1 MKGGDALGHCSADYS
16 RAGGGRPARC
26 DHTSGNRGVDAVA
39 RPTRFVLRPL
49 SRREPGSFAN
59 AIVVLY
65 SVSALLGAVLYLS
78 FRVHIR
84 PDLERAGH
92 WPALGVF
99 DLKEH
104 FVSIG
109 LALLPA
115 YWVCWR
121 QQRTDHPC
129 RTPAALTLILAFIV
143 WWSFLIG
150 HVLNN
155 IMGFGDDATSM
166 VSQVRICIRNCL
178 CDALRG
184 RGRARPRAVHR
195 LSIDF
200 ASCFWALIIRETAWG
215 RRWGGFMPA
224 MYWYGWTATA
234 ALGALIFGIGAAFL
248 PERWS
253 RPFWSG
259 WLWVIP
265 VAAMIG
271 CVYLTLPWF
280 RL

>member
-1 MKGGDALGHCSADYS
+1 MHLDTALLIIHGL
-16 RAGGGRPARC
+16 
-26 DHTSGNRGVDAVA
+26 VAVA
-39 RPTRFVLRPL
+39 LLGAITHQAIAAWMPSRGRRGSFFDRFRAVI
-49 SRREPGSFAN
+49 PGSFAN

-121 QQRTDHPC
+121 QQRTDHPS

-155 IMGFGDDATSM
+155 IMGFG
-166 VSQVRICIRNCL
+166 R
-178 CDALRG
+178 
-184 RGRARPRAVHR
+184 
-195 LSIDF
+195 
-200 ASCFWALIIRETAWG
+200 
-215 RRWGGFMPA
+215 
-224 MYWYGWTATA
+224 
-234 ALGALIFGIGAAFL
+234 
-248 PERWS
+248 
-253 RPFWSG
+253 
-259 WLWVIP
+259 
-265 VAAMIG
+265 
-271 CVYLTLPWF
+271 
-280 RL
+280 